1 MQHGAIRLDATTLR
15 DAVFWLLVLFKSW
28 MPQKRISSSLLV
40 AQVIAHV
47 RADFQT
53 LVAVVTTQG
62 SVIDL
67 AVSNLIRP
75 VLALVTRNITVR

>member
-1 MQHGAIRLDATTLR
+1 
-15 DAVFWLLVLFKSW
+15 